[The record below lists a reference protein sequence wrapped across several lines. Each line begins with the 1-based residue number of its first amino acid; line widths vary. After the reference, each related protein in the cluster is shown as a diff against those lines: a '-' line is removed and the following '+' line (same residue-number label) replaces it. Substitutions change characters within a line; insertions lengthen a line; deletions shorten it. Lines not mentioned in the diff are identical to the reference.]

1 MYCSPGNGPNR
12 KSVRRGFHSACF
24 SLIPVLH
31 NLSLIEGYILCYVSF
46 MKGYIMQDLQELI
59 AGFQNRPLPASKPR
73 AVRIKKVP
81 GMASVVIGMRR
92 SGKTNLL
99 FREMERLLQNGV
111 SHLDMLYMNFEDDRL
126 FPLEKSILSDTLD
139 TFYRIKPNGRG
150 SRSYPF
156 YDEVQAVDV
165 GTVI

>member
-1 MYCSPGNGPNR
+1 
-12 KSVRRGFHSACF
+12 
-24 SLIPVLH
+24 
-31 NLSLIEGYILCYVSF
+31 

-111 SHLDMLYMNFEDDRL
+111 SHLNMLYMNFEDDRL
-126 FPLEKSILSDTLD
+126 FTLEK
-139 TFYRIKPNGRG
+139 
-150 SRSYPF
+150 
-156 YDEVQAVDV
+156 
-165 GTVI
+165 